1 MISRAELA
9 ELFRED
15 DRQRASHAEWM
26 AQREAQAQA
35 LVQRNSGD
43 AGLVLK
49 TTDNALL
56 PAPQPEPSDEEPW
69 AFTEL
74 QFDSLA
80 QVFAAEAKRTRMERE
95 RAIAPLQRELDYLRG
110 QLDAVL
116 GMLGKSLPANSPEV
130 KSTDVADLPAGFIRR
145 RRNDAAA

>member
-1 MISRAELA
+1 
-9 ELFRED
+9 
-15 DRQRASHAEWM
+15 
-26 AQREAQAQA
+26 
-35 LVQRNSGD
+35 VQRN
-43 AGLVLK
+43 
-49 TTDNALL
+49 TDNALL
-56 PAPQPEPSDEEPW
+56 PAPQPEPEPSDEEPW